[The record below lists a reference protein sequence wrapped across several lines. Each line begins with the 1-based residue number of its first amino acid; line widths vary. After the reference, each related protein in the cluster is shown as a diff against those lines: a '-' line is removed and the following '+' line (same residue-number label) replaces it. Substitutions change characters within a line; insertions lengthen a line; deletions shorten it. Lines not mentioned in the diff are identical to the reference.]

1 MHFNSRGTLKII
13 GSAFILLLVI
23 SCADRNVRPVP
34 SVDLQNPDRSAEIK
48 LSELIGDIR
57 VIKLETRD
65 SIMLGPETGY
75 LVSDKYIISV
85 DQDKILQFSGDGAFM
100 RILARSGN
108 GPEEFVRADVYA
120 MDTKKDILY
129 INHRGDSH
137 HIISYDLKNGRR
149 SGRIPTGTGNLISQI
164 IVSGDSILTIA
175 PRMSKQYNFY
185 YLTTS
190 GNFISGVAPPKAR
203 NIGLETSIGLVNKQL
218 FYMPKEYDTLYKVDD
233 ISCNPYCF
241 FLVDNRF
248 AYDNNETGNF
258 VYLSS
263 NAPGYVIANK
273 VHARIKLNSD
283 GETFSMNADKQVRY
297 LISKKD
303 FSVREI
309 TDFHNDF
316 LGFRENQDQ
325 WDNYLFITNDMGYV
339 CYSAFEVRQKIR
351 EALDY
356 GKVDDQ
362 IRNRISDL
370 YDQIGENDNPVLLAG
385 LLKTAI

>member
-1 MHFNSRGTLKII
+1 MHLIYRGTLKII
-13 GSAFILLLVI
+13 ESLFILLLVT
-23 SCADRNVRPVP
+23 SCADRNVKPVP
-34 SVDLQNPDRSAEIK
+34 SIDLQNPDKSGEIK

-100 RILARSGN
+100 RILAKSGK

-120 MDTKKDILY
+120 MDAKKDILY

-137 HIISYDLKNGRR
+137 HIVSYDLKNGQR
-149 SGRIPTGTGNLISQI
+149 SGRIPTGTDNLISQI
-164 IVSGDSILTIA
+164 IVSGDSILTIV
-175 PRMSKQYNFY
+175 PRMSKEYNFY

-190 GNFISGVAPPKAR
+190 GKFISGIAPPKAR
-203 NIGLETSIGLVNKQL
+203 NIGLETSVGLVNKQL
-218 FYMPKEYDTLYKVDD
+218 FYMPKEYDTLYVVDN
-233 ISCNPYCF
+233 ISSNPYCF

-273 VHARIKLNSD
+273 VHARIKINSD
-283 GETFSMNADKQVRY
+283 GETFSMNADTQVRY

-303 FSVREI
+303 FSVCEI
-309 TDFHNDF
+309 TDFNNDF
-316 LGFRENQDQ
+316 LGFSENQDQ
-325 WDNYLFITNDMGYV
+325 WDNYLFITNDMGHV
-339 CYSAFEVRQKIR
+339 CYSAFELKQKIR
-351 EALDY
+351 EALDN
-356 GKVDDQ
+356 GKADDQ

-370 YDQIGENDNPVLLAG
+370 YDQIGENDNPVILAG
-385 LLKTAI
+385 QLKADI

>member
-1 MHFNSRGTLKII
+1 MHFYSRGTLKII
-13 GSAFILLLVI
+13 ESAFVLLLVT
-23 SCADRNVRPVP
+23 SCTDRNVRPVP
-34 SVDLQNPDRSAEIK
+34 SIDLQNPDRSGEIK

-75 LVSDKYIISV
+75 LISGKYIISV

-137 HIISYDLKNGRR
+137 HIISYDLKDGRR
-149 SGRIPTGTGNLISQI
+149 SGRIPTGTDNLISQI

-175 PRMSKQYNFY
+175 PRMSKEYNFY

-203 NIGLETSIGLVNKQL
+203 NIGLETSIGLVNEQL
-218 FYMPKEYDTLYKVDD
+218 FYMPKEYDTLYQVDD

-303 FSVREI
+303 FSVCEI
-309 TDFHNDF
+309 TDFYNDF

-325 WDNYLFITNDMGYV
+325 WDNYLFISNDMGYV
-339 CYSAFEVRQKIR
+339 CYSAFEFRQKIR
-351 EALDY
+351 ETLDHF
-356 GKVDDQ
+356 KIDDQ

-370 YDQIGENDNPVLLAG
+370 NDQIGENDNPVLLAG
-385 LLKTAI
+385 LLKTDL